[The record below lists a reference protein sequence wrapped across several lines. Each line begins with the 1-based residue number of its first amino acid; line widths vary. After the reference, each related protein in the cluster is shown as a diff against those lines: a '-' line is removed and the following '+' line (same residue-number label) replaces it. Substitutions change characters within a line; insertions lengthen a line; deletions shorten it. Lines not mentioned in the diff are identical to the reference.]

1 MGINPGEEEDDEDFL
16 TREET
21 PGESPPAANSIPPK
35 RSFHADKDPIWA
47 ISKSD
52 ALRLVHVWHD
62 EVAAMYP
69 ILGVDK
75 LLRYTEMLFTFIEAA
90 TRSGFMQ
97 RALPGS
103 DAMMDEQISTLKLVL
118 ATTLVIEGRGKD
130 PLAEKLFANVHNIVE
145 KSLSEPAS
153 LHNINLL
160 VLVVSQ
166 SPRTVFG
173 HAHKCRLCITFTT
186 MKKGWLG
193 E

>member
-1 MGINPGEEEDDEDFL
+1 MGINPGEEEDDEDLL

-21 PGESPPAANSIPPK
+21 PEESPPAANAMPPK
-35 RSFHADKDPIWA
+35 RRFHADKDPIWA

-52 ALRLVHVWHD
+52 ALRLLHVWRD

-69 ILGVDK
+69 ILDVDK
-75 LLRYTEMLFTFIEAA
+75 LLRYTELLFTFVEAA

-130 PLAEKLFANVHNIVE
+130 PLAEKLFTNVHGIVE

-166 SPRTVFG
+166 SPHTVFS
-173 HAHKCRLCITFTT
+173 HAHKCRPCITFTT